1 MTPINQSPKSM
12 GFMLIEVLVALALF
26 GLSAVFLVDGV
37 SVASRTMRVMKDTR
51 EMEQDL
57 LWVRSQIFREH
68 RYEEIEEGGEIQAL
82 TIGEVRWEAEVE
94 MTEILDLYEIILTL
108 EYDGNDELGII
119 SGERV
124 SKILLLRPGWGSG
137 SEFSTERSRLLE
149 DKTDKI
155 REMKEERR
163 NQ

>member
-1 MTPINQSPKSM
+1 ITSHSSKLSLRKQSPFSSNHSLSWRSRPVQFRPVFRLCPQERRMTPINQFPKSM

-94 MTEILDLYEIILTL
+94 MTEILDLT
-108 EYDGNDELGII
+108 
-119 SGERV
+119 
-124 SKILLLRPGWGSG
+124 
-137 SEFSTERSRLLE
+137 
-149 DKTDKI
+149 
-155 REMKEERR
+155 
-163 NQ
+163 